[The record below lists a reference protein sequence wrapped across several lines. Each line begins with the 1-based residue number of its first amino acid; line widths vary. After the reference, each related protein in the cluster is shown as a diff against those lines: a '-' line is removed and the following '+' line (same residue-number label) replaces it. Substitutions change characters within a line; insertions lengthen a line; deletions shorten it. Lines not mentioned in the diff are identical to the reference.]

1 MRTDLE
7 DNCVCAVDEYNAL
20 EEILNL
26 KTNSRIL
33 KRIKDKDN
41 RIPIDLIYTQLST
54 CFQTNVESN
63 NNNDVR

>member
-54 CFQTNVESN
+54 
-63 NNNDVR
+63 